1 MPSFFINRPVFA
13 WVIAILISLFG
24 IIAVHGMGIDSYP
37 DIAPPEVTVTAQ
49 YPGASAQTMESTV
62 TQVIEQQLTGIDN
75 LLYFSS
81 NSSSNGQTQITLT
94 FATGTNPDIAQ
105 VQVQNKVTLAE
116 PLLPSQVTQ
125 QGVVVAKASPD
136 ILLFVALQSDN
147 PAIDAGRLSDILAS
161 QIQPNIGRV
170 NGVGNTTLLGSE
182 YAVRIWLDPDKLQ
195 SYGLSTS
202 QVLNAVSSQNAQFA
216 AGSLGADPAV
226 KGQVFTANVTGDSL
240 FSSLK
245 QFQDIIIVAN
255 NNGTTVKLSDV
266 ARISFGSQTY
276 GFAPVY
282 NGKAAG
288 GMAVFLLPGANAL
301 AVAKAVKAEMA
312 TLARDLPQGVTWSV
326 PYDTTPFITAS
337 IVDVIRTLIEAIVLV
352 FFVMLIFL
360 QNLRATIIP
369 TLVIPVALLGTFIG
383 LSALHYTLNQLT
395 LFGMVL
401 AIGIVVDDAIVV
413 IENVERIMSEEHL
426 EPRAATRKAMGQITG
441 AIVAITVVLSAVFIP
456 SALQPGATGIIYA
469 QFALTIAVSMGFSA
483 FLALSFTPSLCAAIL
498 RPEHPDK
505 KSAIYRWF
513 NRTFDWTSK
522 KYLGHAGSAV
532 HHAPRWM
539 IVFVL
544 VVVLTGFLYTKL
556 PTSFVPDEDQGFVL
570 ALINLPPGSTL
581 QRTDHVMAEVRDKLE
596 HSAVGKE
603 IVGIF
608 QPEGFSF
615 VGTSEN
621 VGMSFIKLA
630 DWNKRH
636 DTAMQLIPQINQI
649 LHSIPDAQIFAVNL
663 PTIRGLSQFG
673 GIDMYLQARAGQSRA
688 ELAQATATLLGNAS
702 KSPVLFGIRPN
713 SLPSAPQL
721 DVAVDRTQA
730 EAMGLSLTDVYDTLE
745 MELAPF
751 YVNQFTY
758 GGRVKR
764 VYIQADAPYR
774 MGLDALQHLYTP
786 SLFTTGSGTST
797 AASQLSSNSAT
808 VSNGFAT
815 PADPSPAN
823 TSISPYN
830 MVPLSS
836 VVNAKWSFGPT
847 VLPRYNGYS
856 AIEVVGN
863 SAAGYS
869 TGQAIDVLQNIV
881 DHQLPVGFAADWT
894 GQSFQEL
901 LSGSSAVTLL
911 MLSILVVFLCLA
923 ALYESWSIPAAVL
936 LVVPLGMLGMLAFC
950 LSFGVPNDIYFKI
963 GLVTVIGLA
972 AKNAILIVEFAV
984 EGQQRGMTLRD
995 AVLTAARLRL
1005 RPILMTSMA
1014 FILGVFPL
1022 VVSSGA
1028 GAASRHE
1035 IGTGVIGGMLFAT
1048 IFGLL
1053 LIPVFYVVV
1062 RQLLGDKLDEV
1073 SHTMRHRDGEDGGAH
1088 GEHDGDTPGG
1098 GGAHDGGG
1106 TGGGGA
1112 SSAGEGTPA

>member
-13 WVIAILISLFG
+13 WVIAILICLFG
-24 IIAVHGMGIDSYP
+24 IISVHGMGIDSYP

-49 YPGASAQTMESTV
+49 YPGASARTMESTV

-81 NSSSNGQTQITLT
+81 NSSSNGQTQIILT

-105 VQVQNKVTLAE
+105 VQVQNKVTLAQ
-116 PLLPSQVTQ
+116 PLLPAQVTQ

-136 ILLFVALQSDN
+136 ILMFVALQSDN

-182 YAVRIWLDPDKLQ
+182 YAVRIWLDPNKLE
-195 SYGLSTS
+195 SYGLSTT
-202 QVLNAVSSQNAQFA
+202 QVLNAVNSQNAQFA

-266 ARISFGSQTY
+266 ARVSFGSQTY

-312 TLARDLPQGVTWSV
+312 TLSKDLPEGVTWSV

-337 IVDVIRTLIEAIVLV
+337 IVDVIRTLVEAIVLV

-413 IENVERIMSEEHL
+413 IENVERIMTEEHL

-441 AIVAITVVLSAVFIP
+441 AIIAITVVLSAVFIP

-483 FLALSFTPSLCAAIL
+483 FLAMSFTPSLCAAIL
-498 RPEHPDK
+498 KPEHATK
-505 KSAIYRWF
+505 KNAFYRWF
-513 NRTFDWTSK
+513 DRSFDWTTN
-522 KYLGHAGSAV
+522 KYIGHAGRAV
-532 HHAPRWM
+532 AHAPRWM
-539 IVFVL
+539 IGFVL

-581 QRTDHVMAEVRDKLE
+581 QSTDHVMTEVRDKLAN
-596 HSAVGKE
+596 SPFSKE

-630 DWNKRH
+630 DWDKRH
-636 DTAMQLIPQINQI
+636 DTAMTLIPKINQT
-649 LHSIPDAQIFAVNL
+649 LHGISDAQIFAVNL

-673 GIDMYLQARAGQSRA
+673 GIDMYLQAREGQSRA
-688 ELAQATATLLGNAS
+688 ELAQATGTLLAGAT

-721 DVAVDRTQA
+721 DIAVDRTQA
-730 EAMGLSLTDVYDTLE
+730 QAMGLSLSDVYSTLQ

-751 YVNQFTY
+751 YIDQFTY

-764 VYIQADAPYR
+764 VYVQADAPYR
-774 MGLDALQHLYTP
+774 MGIDALQHLYTP
-786 SLFTTGSGTST
+786 SLFTNSTST
-797 AASQLSSNSAT
+797 TASA
-808 VSNGFAT
+808 SNGFTT
-815 PADPSPAN
+815 PVDPSPAN

-830 MVPLSS
+830 MVPLAS
-836 VVNAKWSFGPT
+836 VVNARWSFGPT

-856 AIEVVGN
+856 AIEIVGN
-863 SAAGYS
+863 SAPGYS

-881 DHQLPVGFAADWT
+881 DRQLPAGFAADWT

-901 LSGSSAVTLL
+901 LSGSSAITLL
-911 MLSILVVFLCLA
+911 LLSIVVVFLCLA

-984 EGQQRGMTLRD
+984 EGQQQGMTLRD
-995 AVLTAARLRL
+995 AVLSAARLRL

-1022 VVSSGA
+1022 VVSTGA

-1048 IFGLL
+1048 FLGLL

-1062 RQLLGDKLDEV
+1062 RRLLGDKLDEV
-1073 SHTMRHRDGEDGGAH
+1073 SHKMPHHGDDEGGEGA
-1088 GEHDGDTPGG
+1088 HDGDAPGG
-1098 GGAHDGGG
+1098 GGH
-1106 TGGGGA
+1106 GGGGA
-1112 SSAGEGTPA
+1112 GGGDASSERPGGEGTPA

>member
-13 WVIAILISLFG
+13 WVIAILICLFG
-24 IIAVHGMGIDSYP
+24 IISVHGMGIDSYP

-49 YPGASAQTMESTV
+49 YPGASARTMESTV

-81 NSSSNGQTQITLT
+81 NSSSNGQTQIILT

-105 VQVQNKVTLAE
+105 VQVQNKVTLAQ
-116 PLLPSQVTQ
+116 PLLPTQVTQ

-136 ILLFVALQSDN
+136 ILMFVALQSDN

-161 QIQPNIGRV
+161 EIQPNIGRV

-182 YAVRIWLDPDKLQ
+182 YAVRIWLDPNKLQ
-195 SYGLSTS
+195 SYGLSTT
-202 QVLNAVSSQNAQFA
+202 QVLNAVNSQNAQFA

-240 FSSLK
+240 FSSIK

-266 ARISFGSQTY
+266 ARVSFGSQTY

-312 TLARDLPQGVTWSV
+312 TLAKDLPEGVTWSV

-413 IENVERIMSEEHL
+413 IENVERIMTEEHL

-441 AIVAITVVLSAVFIP
+441 AIIAITVVLSAVFIP

-483 FLALSFTPSLCAAIL
+483 FLAMSFTPSLCAAIL
-498 RPEHPDK
+498 KPEHATK
-505 KSAIYRWF
+505 KNAFYRWF
-513 NRTFDWTSK
+513 DRTFDWTTN
-522 KYLGHAGSAV
+522 KYIGHAGRAV
-532 HHAPRWM
+532 THAPRWM
-539 IVFVL
+539 IGFVL

-581 QRTDHVMAEVRDKLE
+581 QSTDHVMTEVRDKLGN
-596 HSAVGKE
+596 SPFSKE

-636 DTAMQLIPQINQI
+636 DTAMTLIPKINQT
-649 LHSIPDAQIFAVNL
+649 LHGISDAQIFAVNL

-673 GIDMYLQARAGQSRA
+673 GIDMYLQAREGQSRA
-688 ELAQATATLLGNAS
+688 ELAQATGTLLGGAT

-721 DVAVDRTQA
+721 DIAVDRTQA
-730 EAMGLSLTDVYDTLE
+730 QSMGLSLTDVYSTLQ

-751 YVNQFTY
+751 YIDQFTY

-786 SLFTTGSGTST
+786 SLFTSGTSGTNAGTT
-797 AASQLSSNSAT
+797 AGQSSSSSASA
-808 VSNGFAT
+808 SNGFTTAV
-815 PADPSPAN
+815 DPSPAN

-830 MVPLSS
+830 MVPLAS
-836 VVNAKWSFGPT
+836 VVNARWSFGPT

-856 AIEVVGN
+856 AIEIVGN
-863 SAAGYS
+863 SAPGYS

-881 DHQLPVGFAADWT
+881 DRQLPAGFAADWT

-901 LSGSSAVTLL
+901 LSGSSAITLL
-911 MLSILVVFLCLA
+911 LLSIVVVFLCLA

-936 LVVPLGMLGMLAFC
+936 LVVPLGMLGMLVFC

-984 EGQQRGMTLRD
+984 EGQQQGMTLRD
-995 AVLTAARLRL
+995 AVLSAARLRL

-1048 IFGLL
+1048 FLGLL

-1062 RQLLGDKLDEV
+1062 RRLLGDKLDEV
-1073 SHTMRHRDGEDGGAH
+1073 SHKMPHH
-1088 GEHDGDTPGG
+1088 GDDE
-1098 GGAHDGGG
+1098 GAHDGGVPG
-1106 TGGGGA
+1106 GGSPGGGGGA
-1112 SSAGEGTPA
+1112 RLGGEDTSA